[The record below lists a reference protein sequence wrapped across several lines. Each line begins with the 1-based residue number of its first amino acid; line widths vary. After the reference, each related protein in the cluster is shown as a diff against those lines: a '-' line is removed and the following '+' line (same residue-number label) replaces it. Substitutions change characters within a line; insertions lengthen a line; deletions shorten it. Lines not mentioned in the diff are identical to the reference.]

1 MPDTTKEVKNL
12 ISAAN
17 ELAKKIV
24 FKDAEE
30 QIENPFDAV
39 GDMSILDES
48 AKEVE
53 VLLEQTLSD
62 EEVNGIIA
70 GMDGDT
76 HDKQEVAEWAN
87 VTVEILKMAR
97 SKFFAV

>member
-1 MPDTTKEVKNL
+1 MSDTADKIKKL
-12 ISAAN
+12 IEAAN
-17 ELAKKIV
+17 ELAKKVV
-24 FKDAEE
+24 FEDAEDR
-30 QIENPFDAV
+30 IENPFDEV

-48 AKEVE
+48 ASEMGT
-53 VLLEQTLSD
+53 LLELILNG
-62 EEVNGIIA
+62 EEVSDIVA
-70 GMDGDT
+70 TVDGKT